1 MSDVRTLA
9 AELRAKALADLKA
22 AEEME
27 NAVAQLEA
35 MAAERGWKIEIKT
48 EAPTSTVSLKI
59 NSRSGVIEATTNS
72 AATVGT
78 VMHGTLDAFTRNVAP
93 KRMGKAP
100 DPTSMTHRSKVES
113 VKIIRD
119 LKRPVPLSE
128 LIYRLGKIGVTLG
141 GKNPNQAL
149 SANLGHTPELES
161 TKRGW
166 WLKGEPLPPEDTSP
180 VIGRDMNLPGLN

>member
-1 MSDVRTLA
+1 MDPRKLA
-9 AELRAKALADLKA
+9 AEMKAKALAVLRA
-22 AEEME
+22 AEETE
-27 NAVAQLEA
+27 RAAGQLVS
-35 MAAERGWKIEIKT
+35 MAAQQGWHIDIKPANLT
-48 EAPTSTVSLKI
+48 TSSPQIGSPVLTVNPQPLS
-59 NSRSGVIEATTNS
+59 NS
-72 AATVGT
+72 
-78 VMHGTLDAFTRNVAP
+78 P
-93 KRMGKAP
+93 KKSGKAP
-100 DPTSMTHRSKVES
+100 DPNSMTSRSKSES

-119 LKRPVPLSE
+119 LGRPVPLSE

-166 WLKGEPLPPEDTSP
+166 WLKGEPMPPEDTSP